1 LTYFFMAK
9 RFTDTNKWKKPFIRS
24 LELPYKLFWFYI
36 LDDCDHA
43 GIWEVDIEVA
53 EIRTGCAIDEKKA
66 LQFFGER
73 ILVINENKWFLPDFI
88 EFQYGELNPQN
99 RLHKSVLDILNKYL
113 NKGLIRSL
121 QGPKD
126 KDKDKYKEKDKD
138 KEQETTENFKENES
152 KKFLIPE
159 MFNVFKNSNPTY
171 LGSVDHDFKPLM
183 SIAKFLSL
191 QGNVDLIKD
200 SDKILEVWS
209 LLSEKISK
217 DNFYC
222 QKTLLTI
229 SNHIQSIAQTSVN
242 GKKSK
247 PGTSE
252 ARTEAIRNW

>member
-1 LTYFFMAK
+1 MAK

-53 EIRTGCAIDEKKA
+53 EIRTGCKIDEKKA

-73 ILVINENKWFLPDFI
+73 VLVINKNKWFFPDFI
-88 EFQYGELNPQN
+88 EFQYGELNPAN
-99 RLHKSVLDILNKYL
+99 RLHKSVLDLLSKYL
-113 NKGLIRSL
+113 NKDLIRSL

-126 KDKDKYKEKDKD
+126 KDKDKDKEKDKE
-138 KEQETTENFKENES
+138 KEQGQENPLNENEL
-152 KKFLIPE
+152 KNLLIPK
-159 MFNVFKNSNPTY
+159 MFSLFKTHNPTY
-171 LGSVDHDFKPLM
+171 LGSVEHDYKPLM
-183 SIAKFLSL
+183 SIARFLAG
-191 QGNVDLIKD
+191 QGNIDPIKD
-200 SDKILEVWS
+200 KEQIFEVWE

-229 SNHIQSIAQTSVN
+229 SNHIQSIAQTSVH
-242 GKKSK
+242 GKKQK
-247 PGTSE
+247 LGTSA